1 CVLSHLILCYSN
13 LFLTTSVCQPLS
25 ILFLVIL
32 AKAGIHRTASV
43 VARYYRFVTGIVV
56 GFAPCSCWLWRV
68 RFQTRH
74 LACVDEWIPVC
85 TGMTTGGVARYDE
98 ISVSATFSEVPIHF
112 YFPNFNLYIEY

>member
-1 CVLSHLILCYSN
+1 MSHLILCYSN

-43 VARYYRFVTGIVV
+43 EARYYRFVTGIVI
-56 GFAPCSCWLWRV
+56 GFALCSCWLWQV
-68 RFQTRH
+68 RFQASH

-85 TGMTTGGVARYDE
+85 TGMTAGGMAAVC
-98 ISVSATFSEVPIHF
+98 
-112 YFPNFNLYIEY
+112 